1 MASAVRW
8 VEEYNLI
15 QKILAGDNYR
25 YIGLVK
31 RYQRYIFSLMCQI
44 TNSQGAAEALT
55 RQLFV
60 KAYQDLRKF
69 KFKTSFY
76 IWLYRR
82 ALDMGVRFMEGR
94 STAVPKDS
102 LYTPFVPEE
111 GVEYSAEELQHID
124 ADFREPVRRA
134 FALLSRKQRKII
146 ILKYYVELNYDQIN
160 EIMGLPELGGK
171 SVVYKGRMVLRKK
184 LIRWGFLS

>member
-1 MASAVRW
+1 MTAVARW

-15 QKILAGDNYR
+15 QKILAGDGYQ
-25 YIGLVK
+25 YIELVK
-31 RYQRYIFSLMCQI
+31 RYQRPIFSLMCQI

-60 KAYQDLRKF
+60 KTYQDLKKF
-69 KFKTSFY
+69 KFNSSFHM
-76 IWLYRR
+76 WLYRR

-94 STAVPKDS
+94 STSVPKDN

-111 GVEYSAEELQHID
+111 GVEYPADEIQHID
-124 ADFREPVRRA
+124 ADFREPVRKA
-134 FALLSRKQRKII
+134 FALLNRDQRKVI
-146 ILKYYVELNYDQIN
+146 ILKYYVELNYDQID

-171 SVVYKGRMVLRKK
+171 SIVYKGRMILRKK
-184 LIRWGFLS
+184 LIQWGFLS